1 MTTIKPS
8 AFGVQDSVA
17 TLNVLALNS
26 GSSSLKFGFY
36 QVGASRIEARLA
48 GEAEGLGVSD
58 GRFHARDSG
67 GAEVVRECG
76 LITDQG
82 DAIHRIGKLLSSSG
96 LPTPDVIGHR
106 VVHGGPDLRAHCLID
121 ASIVRGLEAASVFA
135 PLHGSAAL
143 EVLRFAQ
150 ARFPDTP
157 QAACFDTAFHS
168 GMPDVASVLPIPA
181 RLRAEGVQRYGFH
194 GLSCESILRQFGQEI
209 PDKLII
215 GHLGA
220 GASVTAVRAGKS
232 IDTSMGLTPTGG
244 VIMGTRSGDLD
255 PGVLLYLMRQ
265 KGLDAAAI
273 EELVDRRSGLLGV
286 SDVSGDMRAL
296 HEVSATNPA
305 ARLAERMFC
314 YSVGKQ
320 IAAMITVLDGVDA
333 IVFTGGLGEND
344 PLSRAAICERLAWI
358 GVAFDPVRNGSA
370 TNPISAPRSR
380 CAVHVLPSLEDEQI
394 ARHAWA
400 LVAERGAKT
409 LHQ

>member
-1 MTTIKPS
+1 MALVPS
-8 AFGVQDSVA
+8 ASRIPDSVA

-36 QVGASRIEARLA
+36 KVDASAIETRLA
-48 GEAEGLGVSD
+48 GAAEGLGASD
-58 GRFHARDSG
+58 GRFHALDSH
-67 GAEVVRECG
+67 GAEMVRECG
-76 LITDQG
+76 PIADQG
-82 DAIHRIGKLLSSSG
+82 DAIHRIGKLLSSSN

-121 ASIVRGLEAASVFA
+121 ASVVRRLDAASVFA
-135 PLHGSAAL
+135 PLHGLAAL

-157 QAACFDTAFHS
+157 QAACFDTAFHF
-168 GMPDVASVLPIPA
+168 GMPDVARVLPIPTG
-181 RLRAEGVQRYGFH
+181 LRAEGVQRYGFH
-194 GLSCESILRQFGQEI
+194 GLSCESILRQLG
-209 PDKLII
+209 PDVPDRMII
-215 GHLGA
+215 AHLGA

-232 IDTSMGLTPTGG
+232 VDTSMGLTPTGG

-273 EELVDRRSGLLGV
+273 EDLVDRRSGLLGV
-286 SDVSGDMRAL
+286 SDVSGEMRAL
-296 HEVSATNPA
+296 HEVSATDPA

-320 IAAMITVLDGVDA
+320 IAAMIAALDGADA
-333 IVFTGGLGEND
+333 IVFTGGIGEND
-344 PLSRAAICERLAWI
+344 GLSRAAICEGLGWI
-358 GVAFDPVRNGSA
+358 GIALDPARNGSA
-370 TNPISAPRSR
+370 TNPISAPQSR
-380 CAVHVLPSLEDEQI
+380 CEVHVLPSLEDEQI

-400 LVAERGAKT
+400 LLAECGAKPP
-409 LHQ
+409 HR

>member
-1 MTTIKPS
+1 MTAIKPS
-8 AFGVQDSVA
+8 AGGIQDGLA

-36 QVGASRIEARLA
+36 KVDASGIETRLA
-48 GEAEGLGVSD
+48 GEAEGLGGSD
-58 GRFHARDSG
+58 GRFHALDSG
-67 GAEVVRECG
+67 GAEMVRACG
-76 LITDQG
+76 PINDQG

-106 VVHGGPDLRAHCLID
+106 IVHGGPDLRAHCLID
-121 ASIVRGLEAASVFA
+121 ASVVRRLEAASVFA

-143 EVLRFAQ
+143 EVLRFAE

-168 GMPDVASVLPIPA
+168 RMPDIARVLPIPTG
-181 RLRAEGVQRYGFH
+181 LRAEGVQRYGFH
-194 GLSCESILRQFGQEI
+194 GLSCESILRQLGPDI
-209 PDKLII
+209 PDRLII
-215 GHLGA
+215 AHLGA
-220 GASVTAVRAGKS
+220 GASVTAVEAGKS

-273 EELVDRRSGLLGV
+273 EDLVDRRSGLLGV

-296 HEVSATNPA
+296 HQVSATDPA

-320 IAAMITVLDGVDA
+320 IAAMISVLDGADA
-333 IVFTGGLGEND
+333 IVFTGGIGEND
-344 PLSRAAICERLAWI
+344 SLSRAAICERLAWI
-358 GVAFDPVRNGSA
+358 GIALDPARNGSG
-370 TNPISAPRSR
+370 TNPISTPRSR
-380 CAVHVLPSLEDEQI
+380 CTVHVLPSLEDEQI
-394 ARHAWA
+394 ARHACA
-400 LVAERGAKT
+400 LLAERGAEAPGR
-409 LHQ
+409 